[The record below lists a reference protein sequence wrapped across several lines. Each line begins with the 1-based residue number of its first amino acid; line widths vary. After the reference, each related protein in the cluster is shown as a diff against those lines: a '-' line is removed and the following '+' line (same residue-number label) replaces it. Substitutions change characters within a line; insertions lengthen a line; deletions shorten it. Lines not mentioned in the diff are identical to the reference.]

1 MIITCLEMVCSS
13 GNVLYLLIPGES
25 LADVRGV
32 HTRHLLPREDACC
45 LWSAG
50 GPSLVSI
57 KHHIHICSVWAEMAR
72 CCFFVSFLLNND
84 IKRCPRCQLIKCCL
98 KRRHCYFFYYLGK
111 RKKKCDFV
119 LLTLW
124 QEKVKTRG

>member
-25 LADVRGV
+25 LADVCGV

-45 LWSAG
+45 LQLAG

-57 KHHIHICSVWAEMAR
+57 KHHIHIFSVRTETALF
-72 CCFFVSFLLNND
+72 CVLSF
-84 IKRCPRCQLIKCCL
+84 
-98 KRRHCYFFYYLGK
+98 
-111 RKKKCDFV
+111 
-119 LLTLW
+119 
-124 QEKVKTRG
+124 EK